1 MTSPS
6 NRARCGYTLRQSR
19 LADIGRIHLGAPA
32 PRSARKGWDE
42 ARSEHQPEG
51 SVCWHHGR
59 CLHVE
64 RRRKGERGE
73 LTITKTIWKAP
84 LVKASQGADTETTR
98 WNALEV
104 KTRPSPHKG
113 GSRAAFGLWEVKLES
128 LRRFR
133 FRESV
138 KMVHRPCSEATI
150 ERERLGR
157 SWQRQIKLATSGC
170 GRSASSALK
179 RRPVSGAPGMSLAE
193 AGAGEQRRFSLSF
206 YLAKGWRR
214 IE

>member
-1 MTSPS
+1 LAHGSSS
-6 NRARCGYTLRQSR
+6 NFGWRRAS
-19 LADIGRIHLGAPA
+19 
-32 PRSARKGWDE
+32 
-42 ARSEHQPEG
+42 SEHQPEG

-73 LTITKTIWKAP
+73 LKITKTIRKAP
-84 LVKASQGADTETTR
+84 LVKSIARCLIRKRHGGTR
-98 WNALEV
+98 SRSNLGLRLTRAEV
-104 KTRPSPHKG
+104 V
-113 GSRAAFGLWEVKLES
+113 AAFGLQEVS
-128 LRRFR
+128 WVSTIAFGLRVLGSPLGIQV
-133 FRESV
+133 RESV
-138 KMVHRPCSEATI
+138 KMVHRPYLEATI

-170 GRSASSALK
+170 DRSASSALK
-179 RRPVSGAPGMSLAE
+179 RCPVSGAPGKSLAE
-193 AGAGEQRRFSLSF
+193 ASAGEQRRFSLSS